1 MSELAKMV
9 KADRHWSRIE
19 ALVDEQG
26 ITDTSLE
33 GLRFDIQQIAA
44 AGARAGYAQAFCDI
58 ADWLDDQASGDTPRV
73 FIATGSEFM
82 EMIEPYLD
90 ECGINLEAGT

>member
-9 KADRHWSRIE
+9 KSDRHWSRIE

-33 GLRFDIQQIAA
+33 GMRFDIRQCAA
-44 AGARAGYAQAFCDI
+44 AGARAGYAQALRAVLDLFIDLNDPDTFDDEWTSTDI
-58 ADWLDDQASGDTPRV
+58 LNTVEKFAAEG
-73 FIATGSEFM
+73 
-82 EMIEPYLD
+82 
-90 ECGINLEAGT
+90 GIDLEAGT